1 MEEANRR
8 AELRKLFYQRYPEDA
23 NRTGTAVF
31 KFFMYL
37 QAERPHLLPK
47 TKHGADPYQA
57 LKSDMHGHFT
67 D

>member
-8 AELRKLFYQRYPEDA
+8 AELRKVFYQRYPEDA
-23 NRTGTAVF
+23 RTGTTVL
-31 KFFMYL
+31 KFFIYL

-47 TKHGADPYQA
+47 TKRGADPYQA
-57 LKSDMHGHFT
+57 LKSDLHGHFT